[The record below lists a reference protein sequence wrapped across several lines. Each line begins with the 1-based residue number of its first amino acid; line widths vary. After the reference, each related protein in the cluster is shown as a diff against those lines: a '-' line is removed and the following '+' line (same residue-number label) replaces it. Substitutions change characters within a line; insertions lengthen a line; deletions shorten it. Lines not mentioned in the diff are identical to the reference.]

1 MVLKRTEGRGD
12 SPAELIGKT
21 KEAGRRVM
29 SEYDSSRLL
38 AYYGVTMV
46 ETRLCTSAEDAGKCA
61 GESGGP
67 VVLKLCSPDVPHK
80 KEKGFVKVGLSGA
93 EEVVRVA
100 RGMLERAAGIKIEG
114 FLVQKMCRGER
125 ELLAGMRRDRTFG
138 PCVTLGVGGIFTE
151 AIKDISLRVAPV
163 TAEDTG
169 DMLDELHSAKM
180 FGAYRGLPPVD
191 RAELAKV
198 LIGLGEIG
206 LKHPEV
212 SEIDVNPL
220 IIDEAGRPV
229 AVDALVILGAGGEA

>member
-1 MVLKRTEGRGD
+1 MVLNRTKGRGET
-12 SPAELIGKT
+12 PAELIKKT
-21 KEAGRRVM
+21 VETDRRVL
-29 SEYDSSRLL
+29 SEYESSRLL
-38 AYYGVTMV
+38 ISFGAPMV
-46 ETRLCTSAEDAGKCA
+46 ETHLCMCAEEAGKRAAMA
-61 GESGGP
+61 GGQ
-67 VVLKLCSPDVPHK
+67 VVLKLCSPDVLHK

-93 EEVVRVA
+93 EEVAREA
-100 RGMLERAAGIKIEG
+100 RGMLDRAIGLNIEG
-114 FLVQKMCRGER
+114 LLVQKMCRGDR

-163 TAEDTG
+163 TAEDAG
-169 DMLDELHSAKM
+169 DMLDELNAAKM

-212 SEIDVNPL
+212 CEVDVNPL
-220 IIDEAGRPV
+220 IVGEAGRPV